1 MKIRLR
7 ITGIVMAMVCA
18 VSGFVLRQPMTAE
31 AVTYSDE
38 IKYGDYLYYQKFDEN
53 MDGTYDYVEISDCD
67 ESALMVVIP
76 AEIDG
81 LPVTR
86 IGSSAFMWC
95 TNLLLVNIPDSVT
108 EIDSEAFYG
117 CSRLPGITIPD
128 SVTKIGVCAFFRCSC
143 LASLTIPDS
152 VTEISIYAFYGCSW
166 LESITISR
174 NVTRIGV
181 NTFEECSSLR
191 SITIPDNVTNI
202 DSYAFSG
209 CSSLESIP
217 IENPEC
223 EIYDDKS
230 TISDTAT
237 IYGYENSTAQSYAEK
252 YSRNFVS
259 LGEYVKVEIIQG
271 DISGNGKID
280 LYDAIEI
287 CKSIMGMRTFT
298 DEENEIADYDG
309 NGVVDLYDAIGIA
322 KELLPK

>member
-1 MKIRLR
+1 MKIRKK
-7 ITGIVMAMVCA
+7 IAGVVMAMVCT
-18 VSGFVLRQPMTAE
+18 VSGLALGQPFTAE

-38 IKYGDYLYYQKFDEN
+38 IKYGDYLYYQKVDKD

-67 ESALMVVIP
+67 TSVVSVEIP

-95 TNLLLVNIPDSVT
+95 TNLLNVNIPDSVT

-152 VTEISIYAFYGCSW
+152 VTEISIYTFYGCSL
-166 LESITISR
+166 LESITISH

-181 NTFEECSSLR
+181 NTFEECSNLK

-202 DSYAFSG
+202 DDYAFSG
-209 CSSLESIP
+209 CSSLEKIT

-223 EIYDDKS
+223 EIYDAEN

-237 IYGYENSTAQSYAEK
+237 IYGYENSTAQAYAEK
-252 YSRNFVS
+252 YNRTFVS
-259 LGEYVKVEIIQG
+259 LGEYISETVHG
-271 DISGNGKID
+271 DISGYGRID

-298 DEENEIADYDG
+298 EEEKAIADFDG